1 MSTIDATVKPYW
13 LGKNKKIQA
22 YLLGSIWWCVQTQK
36 SISAN
41 AYSHW
46 HQFEWFIFVCGFCFR
61 DFSLITYFETNLF
74 FFVSSEGVAF
84 HRCQPLSLS
93 YIIYIHTY
101 IFFWLHIKHWHQ
113 RATFLFGIYFDWYC
127 ANICFKL
134 QPCTVPTYLF
144 ILTCKF
150 NLFIKAYVIFADR
163 VYIFRLKSN

>member
-1 MSTIDATVKPYW
+1 MVMCPNTKKHQRKRLLTLTSVWMVYFYAWFLFSWFFTYHIFWNKSLFFRFIGGGRFSPMSTIIVII
-13 LGKNKKIQA
+13 L
-22 YLLGSIWWCVQTQK
+22 YL
-36 SISAN
+36 
-41 AYSHW
+41 
-46 HQFEWFIFVCGFCFR
+46 
-61 DFSLITYFETNLF
+61 
-74 FFVSSEGVAF
+74 
-84 HRCQPLSLS
+84 
-93 YIIYIHTY
+93 HTY

-150 NLFIKAYVIFADR
+150 NLFIKAYVIFSDR